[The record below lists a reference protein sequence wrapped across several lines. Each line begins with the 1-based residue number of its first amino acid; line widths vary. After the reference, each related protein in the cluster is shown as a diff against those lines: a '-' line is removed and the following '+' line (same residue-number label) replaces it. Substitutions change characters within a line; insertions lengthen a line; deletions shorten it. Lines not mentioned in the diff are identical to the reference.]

1 MKYLAGLFWYICL
14 SFYYS
19 GKKTHEWFAKYIGL
33 NPRILKQ
40 YKKNNDIIYDVIFT
54 APKAILRD
62 HKRPESKNT
71 FYKGFN
77 LKIVFFLNLLTQQ
90 SR

>member
-1 MKYLAGLFWYICL
+1 M
-14 SFYYS
+14 
-19 GKKTHEWFAKYIGL
+19 

-40 YKKNNDIIYDVIFT
+40 YKINNDIIYDVIFT
-54 APKAILRD
+54 APKVNLRD

-77 LKIVFFLNLLTQQ
+77 LQLVFFLNLLTREGSIRKGFG
-90 SR
+90 SRFLPRYWLVWQL